1 MWLSFVGV
9 TMLGYNEKEVGHW
22 TFNKWKKLYDYFK
35 KFHNFKVQE
44 KLFEIEND
52 STEDVE
58 ENYESYE
65 WFTD

>member
-52 STEDVE
+52 STEEVE

>member
-9 TMLGYNEKEVGHW
+9 TMLGYTEKEVGHW
-22 TFNKWKKLYDYFK
+22 TFNKCNKLYDYFK

-44 KLFEIEND
+44 KLFDIEND
-52 STEDVE
+52 SSEEVE

>member
-44 KLFEIEND
+44 KLFDIEND
-52 STEDVE
+52 SSEEVE

>member
-1 MWLSFVGV
+1 
-9 TMLGYNEKEVGHW
+9 MLGYNEKEVGHW

-52 STEDVE
+52 STEEVE

>member
-44 KLFEIEND
+44 KLFVIEND
-52 STEDVE
+52 STEEVE

>member
-52 STEDVE
+52 STEEVE
-58 ENYESYE
+58 ANNESYE

>member
-22 TFNKWKKLYDYFK
+22 TFNKWKKLYEYFK

-52 STEDVE
+52 STEEVE

>member
-22 TFNKWKKLYDYFK
+22 TFNKWNKLYEYFK

-44 KLFEIEND
+44 KLFDVQSD
-52 STEDVE
+52 STNE
-58 ENYESYE
+58 EEIYESYE